1 MRASKI
7 RSLGYWRSGERKTFH
22 PSQLSPFLPQPNN
35 GKDVPVNPHVL
46 LFVLAFVFVC
56 VQQRLFVCAGDH
68 FSSVLCKHTSL
79 HTFFLPSFEHLSPV
93 YLTLSI
99 WGCFSEIILLQR
111 TQFLFLHISMNSIWK
126 MVLLGIIQ
134 NFYWKSCL
142 PQTDPAFSL
151 L

>member
-1 MRASKI
+1 MGGAWPDSPTSKWKLPEDDLFGHRRFCSRMRASKI

-35 GKDVPVNPHVL
+35 GKDVSINPHVL

-99 WGCFSEIILLQR
+99 
-111 TQFLFLHISMNSIWK
+111 
-126 MVLLGIIQ
+126 
-134 NFYWKSCL
+134 
-142 PQTDPAFSL
+142 
-151 L
+151 

>member
-35 GKDVPVNPHVL
+35 GRDVPTNPHVL

-79 HTFFLPSFEHLSPV
+79 HTFFF
-93 YLTLSI
+93 
-99 WGCFSEIILLQR
+99 
-111 TQFLFLHISMNSIWK
+111 TQFRTFISCLSDTFDMRLFLGDNTSSEDAIFISTYFHEFNLK
-126 MVLLGIIQ
+126 NGPPGNNTKLLLVVLLA
-134 NFYWKSCL
+134 
-142 PQTDPAFSL
+142 TD
-151 L
+151 